1 MVKHLQCVYISV
13 WLICLPFTV
22 LASSKIDSIY
32 FQGGDRITGEVKS
45 LENDLLRIS
54 TEDAGTIKIEWGKV
68 DSVHILN
75 VMRILLEDGEVL
87 YGVLLP
93 SGVSDSSLI
102 WHRDGDPRLVSLDR
116 IVELSPIGES
126 FINRLNGSVSSGFSY
141 AKATG
146 IMTINLDGSLQYRAD
161 KNFLELN
168 YEGNFTNDEVSG
180 NSQRQKG
187 GAMMQRVLP
196 KKWFLLAQL
205 DAETNS
211 EQKLD
216 LRTSVGL
223 GGGNSIIRTNSTHF
237 YTAGGILLNR
247 EDSEEINQYNV
258 EGILAANYSIF
269 IYDAPEVSFNIN
281 GSIIPSLNHFG
292 RIRSEIAS
300 DLKWEILDDLFVKWT
315 FYYSFDSEPLNTSGE
330 AEKSDWAITMLG
342 LEFKF

>member
-1 MVKHLQCVYISV
+1 MKLLQCIYISV

-141 AKATG
+141 AKASG
-146 IMTINLDGSLQYRAD
+146 IMTINLDGSIQYRAD

-168 YEGNFTNDEVSG
+168 YEGNFTTDEVSG

-205 DAETNS
+205 YAETNS

-216 LRTSVGL
+216 LRTSFGL
-223 GGGNSIIRTNSTHF
+223 GGG
-237 YTAGGILLNR
+237 
-247 EDSEEINQYNV
+247 
-258 EGILAANYSIF
+258 
-269 IYDAPEVSFNIN
+269 
-281 GSIIPSLNHFG
+281 
-292 RIRSEIAS
+292 
-300 DLKWEILDDLFVKWT
+300 
-315 FYYSFDSEPLNTSGE
+315 
-330 AEKSDWAITMLG
+330 
-342 LEFKF
+342 